1 MPPRDRTPRIPT
13 RADVDARIGET
24 FLALNQIAASLA
36 LIERSCSRVLD
47 TLPVEDDAAMDSA
60 FAVLSSVVASVA
72 EATALGQRAL
82 RSLGL
87 PDDDVRIIVDQLVD
101 NALCGY
107 PFASLPRILAIAQ
120 DTKTQQARQPVCVVH
135 ETPVSA
141 LLDGGNNVGYVAVY
155 RATQV
160 AIDKA
165 RAHQFAVV
173 GVYNS
178 YYSGRNAYYMEMI
191 VKAGL
196 VGMHLAS
203 AQPHVVPP
211 GGTRPA
217 LGTNPLCFGF
227 PSAHGPVIF
236 DIGTSALMWGEVLL
250 HAHLDKP
257 LPAGTGVDKD
267 GNPSTDARDV
277 LLGGVLPFGGHKGYG
292 LSLTIQ
298 AMGLLAGAAL
308 ARGEVQD
315 YGFLF
320 VVFDPGML
328 IPADQFADQVSQL
341 IDRIKATPRQPGVEA
356 IRIPSERA
364 FRERDRR
371 RVEGLVLE
379 RKVVEALTALA
390 SA

>member
-1 MPPRDRTPRIPT
+1 MSATPPNALGDMLDQETP
-13 RADVDARIGET
+13 
-24 FLALNQIAASLA
+24 
-36 LIERSCSRVLD
+36 D
-47 TLPVEDDAAMDSA
+47 TIRL
-60 FAVLSSVVASVA
+60 SVV
-72 EATALGQRAL
+72 EARMLGEGALQ
-82 RSLGL
+82 SLGL
-87 PDDDVRIIVDQLVD
+87 PDDDVRIIVDQLID

-107 PFASLPRILAIAQ
+107 PFASLPRILAMAQ
-120 DTKTQQARQPVCVVH
+120 DAKTRQPRQPVRVVH

-155 RATQV
+155 RATRV

-178 YYSGRNAYYMEMI
+178 YYSGRNAYYMELI

-203 AQPHVVPP
+203 AQPHVIPP

-217 LGTNPLCFGF
+217 LGTNPICFGF

-257 LPAGTGVDKD
+257 LPAGTGLDKD
-267 GNPSTDARDV
+267 GHPTCNAKDV

-292 LSLTIQ
+292 LSFAIQ

-308 ARGEVQD
+308 ARGQVQD

-320 VVFDPGML
+320 VVFDPGLL
-328 IPADQFADQVSQL
+328 IPTHQFTDQVSEL
-341 IDRIKATPRQPGVEA
+341 IDRIKATPRQPGTEE

-364 FRERDRR
+364 FRERARR

>member
-1 MPPRDRTPRIPT
+1 MSATPPGASGALLDQDTP
-13 RADVDARIGET
+13 
-24 FLALNQIAASLA
+24 
-36 LIERSCSRVLD
+36 D
-47 TLPVEDDAAMDSA
+47 TIRL
-60 FAVLSSVVASVA
+60 SVA
-72 EATALGQRAL
+72 EATALGERAL
-82 RSLGL
+82 RGVGL
-87 PDDDVRIIVDQLVD
+87 SDDDVRIIVDQLID

-120 DTKTQQARQPVCVVH
+120 DAKTQQARQPMRVVH

-165 RAHQFAVV
+165 QAQQFAVV
-173 GVYNS
+173 RVYNS

-227 PSAHGPVIF
+227 PSVHGPVIF

-257 LPAGTGVDKD
+257 LPAGPGVDKD
-267 GNPSTDARDV
+267 GNPTTNARDV
-277 LLGGVLPFGGHKGYG
+277 LLGGVLPFGGHKGHG
-292 LSLTIQ
+292 PPRRGSTGASMARPAAWQHRKVPVRLVSMARCQSSSGSAVEGATI
-298 AMGLLAGAAL
+298 GIPAAL
-308 ARGEVQD
+308 TNTSTWPNASNARST
-315 YGFLF
+315 
-320 VVFDPGML
+320 
-328 IPADQFADQVSQL
+328 A
-341 IDRIKATPRQPGVEA
+341 
-356 IRIPSERA
+356 
-364 FRERDRR
+364 RR
-371 RVEGLVLE
+371 
-379 RKVVEALTALA
+379 TA
-390 SA
+390 SASRTSAVTATARRPSAWISSAVAAISVAVRLTSSRSAPSRA